1 MKVQFRESFVKDL
14 RAILPVKEVIMPNGD
29 AVRDEVTRY
38 LQDLI
43 RIDTTNP
50 PGNETRAAEYLA
62 GVFKREGIEPTVLE
76 SVPGRG
82 NIVARL
88 TGDGRAAPLLL
99 MVHSDVVPA
108 EADQWTHPPFSGDI
122 VDGFLWGRGA
132 LDTKELAAMEL
143 VVMLML
149 KREGKPLA
157 RDIIFM
163 ANADEEAGGKMGAG
177 WMVKEHP
184 DLIRAEYAI
193 NEGGGFGLD
202 ILGQRVF
209 TCQVA
214 EKGTARFA
222 MRTRG
227 RPGHGSQPH
236 RDNAVLK
243 LADAIQKIGAAGFS
257 HHATATVKLFIEG
270 IAAKLDKRYEADLLS
285 LLDAKKYRA
294 AIERLPLD
302 EGLRTMFNAMLHNT
316 VTPTMLHA
324 GSKVNV
330 IPSLAEAKCDA
341 RLLPGQTSHDLLHEV
356 RAVIGNEVE
365 IEFLDNTSAALESDY
380 RTPLFGTI
388 ARVMARH
395 EPKSPVLPYMVVGAT
410 DARHVKKLG
419 TKVYGFAPMFA
430 PTSELDRVHA
440 HDERISID
448 NLAFGTR
455 VLYEV
460 VSEFCQNP

>member
-1 MKVQFRESFVKDL
+1 MTHNWD
-14 RAILPVKEVIMPNGD
+14 AI
-29 AVRDEVTRY
+29 RDETTRY

-50 PGNETRAAEYLA
+50 PGNEIKAAEYLA
-62 GVFKREGIEPTVLE
+62 AVLKREGIEPTILE
-76 SVPGRG
+76 SAPGRG
-82 NIVARL
+82 NLVARL
-88 TGDGRAAPLLL
+88 KGDGRAAPLLL
-99 MVHSDVVPA
+99 MVHIDVVPA
-108 EADQWTHPPFSGDI
+108 EADQWTHPPFGGDI
-122 VDGFLWGRGA
+122 ADGFLWGRGT

-143 VVMLML
+143 MVMLML
-149 KREGKPLA
+149 KREGKSPA

-163 ANADEEAGGKMGAG
+163 ANADEEAGGRLGAG

-202 ILGQRVF
+202 ILGQRFF

-236 RDNAVLK
+236 RDNSVLK
-243 LADAIQKIGAAGFS
+243 LADAIQKIGAVEFQ

-270 IAAKLDKRYEADLLS
+270 VAAKLGKPYDRDLLT

-294 AIERLPLD
+294 TMERLPLD
-302 EGLRTMFNAMLHNT
+302 EGLRSMFYAMLHNT

-330 IPSLAEAKCDA
+330 IPSVAEAKCDA
-341 RLLPGQTSHDLLHEV
+341 RLLPGQTSHDLLHEL

-365 IEFLDNTSAALESDY
+365 IEFMDDTPALESEY
-380 RTPLFGTI
+380 ETPLFDTI

-395 EPKSPVLPYMVVGAT
+395 EPKAPVLPYLVVGAT

-430 PTSELDRVHA
+430 PTSELDRVHG

-460 VSEFCQNP
+460 VNEFCQSG